1 MWYKQ
6 QLLEVLHKSGAVM
19 KGEFILK
26 SGRTTDVYIDCRRV
40 FLSSHYLSAIVPAYV
55 EVLKH
60 DLNDHTLL
68 CGIPTSGLVLVGGL
82 LQRLAVHRDVRACYL
97 RPETKD
103 HGTKQGY
110 EGEVRPGDKVILLD
124 DVITSGNTVKK
135 ALFDLKSRGLEVTR
149 IVVMVNRLLL
159 SPCDDWESSHT
170 GAGPVKT
177 LFGVPFTA
185 LLNFNEI
192 V

>member
-6 QLLEVLHKSGAVM
+6 QLREILHKSGAVM
-19 KGEFILK
+19 RGEYLLK
-26 SGRTTDVYIDCRRV
+26 SGLTTDTYIDCRKV
-40 FLSSHYLSAIVPAYV
+40 FLSSHYLSSIIPAYM
-55 EVLKH
+55 EVLKNN
-60 DLNDHTLL
+60 LTDHTLL

-103 HGTKQGY
+103 HGTQQNY
-110 EGEVRPGDKVILLD
+110 EGEVRPDDKVILLD
-124 DVITSGNTVKK
+124 DVVTSGQTIKK
-135 ALFDLKSRGLEVTR
+135 AVYELRSRGLEVQH
-149 IVVMVNRLLL
+149 IVVMVNRFTEYDA
-159 SPCDDWESSHT
+159 C
-170 GAGPVKT
+170 T

-192 V
+192 